1 MKNVLIYLPLLAGLF
16 ILSCSKQ
23 DPEMIFDNAIEEQN
37 DANLN
42 SRGNEKINICHQS
55 NKTWKVMSINLN
67 VWAMH
72 QSHGDIRLDDQ
83 DKDGYVPFNECGFG
97 NMGDCNDLN
106 KDINP
111 GKAELCS
118 NGIDDDCD
126 GLIDGNDS
134 DCNCWNIDY
143 LNSQPSFDYYYD
155 SDVNNCR
162 NEGYQI
168 VEIGFYNSP
177 ILGVYYVV
185 DQGPGNKIIFSSLFN
200 NNTGEEFICE
210 QFESNGD
217 INEDDYLA
225 GLVALRT
232 AIINHPGTTNY
243 CDVNFKSKANNLA
256 KIKFPA
262 KVVDHL
268 PERMYNVLKSRGL

>member
-1 MKNVLIYLPLLAGLF
+1 MKHVLIFLPLLAV
-16 ILSCSKQ
+16 ILLSSCSKQ
-23 DPEMIFDNAIEEQN
+23 DREVIPVDDNEVSDGAT
-37 DANLN
+37 LN

-55 NKTWKVMSINLN
+55 NKTWKLMTINLN
-67 VWAMH
+67 VWAQH
-72 QSHGDIRLDDQ
+72 QSHGDVRLDDQ

-106 KDINP
+106 KNVNP
-111 GKAELCS
+111 GKTELCS

-126 GLIDGNDS
+126 GLIDGSDS
-134 DCNCWNIDY
+134 DCNCWNIDF
-143 LNSQPSFDYYYD
+143 LNAQPSFDYYYD

-168 VEIGFYNSP
+168 VEIGFYNSS

-185 DQGPGNKIIFSSLFN
+185 DQGPGNKIIFSSLYN
-200 NNTGEEFICE
+200 TGTGEEYVCE

-217 INEDDYLA
+217 IDENDYLA
-225 GLVALRT
+225 GLVSLRT

-243 CDVNFKSKANNLA
+243 CDVNLKSKTNGLTKLNL
-256 KIKFPA
+256 PA
-262 KVVDHL
+262 KVIQHL
-268 PERMYNVLKSRGL
+268 PETMINVLKSR